1 MACNLGSA
9 EARAS
14 CVEIL
19 QELLEEDEIFRAGI
33 YYLELTSHYRLWRKY
48 TDEFLIVLHLGDG
61 HLLVFVIVGGF
72 LRSFFLL
79 FNLIL
84 ALNLN
89 LTYTFLPGLRSSHFP
104 DVKHMSVGYNIF
116 QC

>member
-1 MACNLGSA
+1 MGSA

-33 YYLELTSHYRLWRKY
+33 YYLELTSDYRLWRKY

-72 LRSFFLL
+72 LLSFFLL
-79 FNLIL
+79 SL
-84 ALNLN
+84 ALAQLVLIIPSFTVISNYGSL
-89 LTYTFLPGLRSSHFP
+89 S
-104 DVKHMSVGYNIF
+104 
-116 QC
+116 

>member
-33 YYLELTSHYRLWRKY
+33 YYLELTSDYRLWRKY

-104 DVKHMSVGYNIF
+104 DVKHMSVG
-116 QC
+116 